1 MTHSDIYT
9 KFMIEYDKA
18 NITSSYPSLTKYEI
32 ATLLDKAYLAIIA
45 QKLTGNNARNVGLE
59 GDNKAIEDIRPL
71 MVTSKIH
78 TANNVIKLASN
89 EYTYSLKTVQ
99 DYLYYVKGSLD
110 IIMYTN
116 AIDEKK
122 HTNIPVELVTH
133 ADADN
138 FRSTETN
145 LPWMKRP
152 VCFIENDYIHVL
164 IDPYKYK
171 NNPGTLNFNLTY
183 IKQPRKFVK
192 ENLFDNTMFEL
203 NDSMAEEL
211 INLTL
216 IFATEITESQV
227 RYTSKTQTLPLES

>member
-71 MVTSKIH
+71 IVTSKINIVH
-78 TANNVIKLASN
+78 DVITLASN
-89 EYTYSLKTVQ
+89 EYTYSLKTLY
-99 DYLYYVKGSLD
+99 DYLYYIKGSLD

-116 AIDEKK
+116 SIDDKK
-122 HTNIPVELVTH
+122 HINVPVDLVTH
-133 ADADN
+133 EDADN
-138 FRSTETN
+138 FRSTEHN

-152 VCFIENDYIHVL
+152 VCFIENDNIHVL

-171 NNPGTLNFNLTY
+171 KNPGTLKFNITY
-183 IKQPRKFVK
+183 VKQPRKFVK
-192 ENLFDNTMFEL
+192 EDLFDDTIFEL